1 MNFKDLF
8 DYTPEEIKLKFL
20 RELLERNSGIR
31 QQFFDYIHSSG
42 EEETGEQI
50 TPEEHIREETASFRN
65 DLEMLDF
72 EEPDWENYVPRH
84 SGYIPEY
91 EAMEHMAEDMV
102 NEEFE
107 WLKNGILEKFKSGK
121 TDEALFQYIGAYNAC
136 ISAEIEDELEAIG
149 DHKTYFL
156 ETLKEIEE
164 FMLIELSKAVL
175 TKEKATTITKVLFEE
190 YISNH
195 PGEGGFLKFFEP
207 LLLTLCCDEA
217 IAAVVEQQIT
227 KYKIPGDK
235 LPQLMMKIHS
245 LKGETRSWLQEGEK
259 LMLEDKAV
267 AEDMLQHYL
276 QTSNQDFLRT
286 ARKIFYKS
294 TFRDDFLEFIYNHT
308 DQNQA
313 PNFYKD
319 LLKALVDRTR
329 NAEYYKKLRELME
342 PEEKE
347 LFIIEY
353 KRNPDFYTLML
364 AIENRHEEILELL
377 NREENLR
384 HFTSIIQR
392 ILYVYPDESFR
403 LLKNKCLK
411 KVEHERGRPV
421 YERIVEYLKLAA
433 RIPGKQNEVRQ
444 LADTLYN
451 WKPRL
456 PALREKLKKAGM
468 R

>member
-1 MNFKDLF
+1 MNLKELLDNTT
-8 DYTPEEIKLKFL
+8 DEVKLKFL

-31 QQFFDYIHSSG
+31 QQFFDYIQSPG

-50 TPEEHIREETASFRN
+50 TPEEHIREETASFRD
-65 DLEMLDF
+65 DLENLDF

-107 WLKNGILEKFKSGK
+107 LLKNGILEKFKRGK

-136 ISAEIEDELEAIG
+136 MTAEIEDEFEVLG
-149 DHKTYFL
+149 DHKAYFL
-156 ETLKEIEE
+156 ESLKEIEE
-164 FMLIELSKAVL
+164 FVLIELSKVVL
-175 TKEKATTITKVLFEE
+175 TKEKATTLTRVLFQE
-190 YISNH
+190 YTLNQ
-195 PGEGGFLKFFEP
+195 PGEEGFLKFFEP
-207 LLLTLCCDEA
+207 ILLTLCNNKD
-217 IAAVVEQQIT
+217 IAAAMEQQIT
-227 KYKIPGDK
+227 KYRIPAD
-235 LPQLMMKIHS
+235 QLAQLRMKIHS
-245 LKGETRSWLQEGEK
+245 LSGNPKEWVQEGEK
-259 LMLEDKAV
+259 LLLEDKAV

-276 QTSNQDFLRT
+276 QTSNQDFLRA

-294 TFRDDFLEFIYNHT
+294 SFRDDFLEFIYNHT

-319 LLKALVDRTR
+319 LLMALVDRTR
-329 NAEYYKKLRELME
+329 NAGYYKELRKLME

-347 LFIIEY
+347 AFISDY

-364 AIENRHEEILELL
+364 AIENRHEEILKLL
-377 NREENLR
+377 NREKDLWA
-384 HFTSIIQR
+384 FTSIIQR
-392 ILYVYPDESFR
+392 ILYVYPDESFD

-411 KVEHERGRPV
+411 KAEHERGRHV
-421 YERIVEYLKLAA
+421 YQRIVEYLKLAA
-433 RIPGKQNEVRQ
+433 RIPGKQEEIRQ

-451 WKPRL
+451 WTPRL
-456 PALREKLKKAGM
+456 PALREELRKAGM

>member
-1 MNFKDLF
+1 MNLKDLL
-8 DYTPEEIKLKFL
+8 DNTPDEIKLKFL

-31 QQFFDYIHSSG
+31 QQFFDYIHSF
-42 EEETGEQI
+42 EKEETREEI
-50 TPEEHIREETASFRN
+50 TPEEHIREETASFRD
-65 DLEMLDF
+65 DLENLDF

-107 WLKNGILEKFKSGK
+107 LLKNGILEKFESGK

-136 ISAEIEDELEAIG
+136 ITAEIEDEFEVLG

-156 ETLKEIEE
+156 ESLKEIEE
-164 FMLIELSKAVL
+164 FVLIELSKAVIS
-175 TKEKATTITKVLFEE
+175 KEKTTTFTKVLFQE
-190 YISNH
+190 YILNH
-195 PGEGGFLKFFEP
+195 PGEEGFLKFFEP
-207 LLLTLCCDEA
+207 LLLTLCCNEA
-217 IAAVVEQQIT
+217 IAMVVEQQIT
-227 KYKIPGDK
+227 KYRIPGDK

-245 LKGETRSWLQEGEK
+245 LKGNTQEWLREGEK

-276 QTSNQDFLRT
+276 QTSNQDFLRI

-294 TFRDDFLEFIYNHT
+294 SFRDDFLEFIYNHT

-313 PNFYKD
+313 PNLYKD

-347 LFIIEY
+347 AFISEY
-353 KRNPDFYTLML
+353 KRKPDFYTLML
-364 AIENRHEEILELL
+364 AIENRHEKILELL
-377 NREENLR
+377 NREKYLWD
-384 HFTSIIQR
+384 FTSIIQR

-411 KVEHERGRPV
+411 KVDHERGRHV
-421 YERIVEYLKLAA
+421 YQRIVEYLKLAA
-433 RIPGKQNEVRQ
+433 RIPDKQNEVRQ
-444 LADTLYN
+444 LADMLYN

-456 PALREKLKKAGM
+456 PALREELRKAGM